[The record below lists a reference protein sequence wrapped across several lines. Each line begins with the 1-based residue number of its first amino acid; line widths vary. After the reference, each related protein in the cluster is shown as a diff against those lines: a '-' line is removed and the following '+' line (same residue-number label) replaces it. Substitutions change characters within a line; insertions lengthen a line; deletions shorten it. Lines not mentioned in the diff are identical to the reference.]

1 MPPVRPRLDRIQA
14 RVR

>member
-1 MPPVRPRLDRIQA
+1 MPPVRPRLDRTQA